1 MDDYS
6 ITFFVLD
13 LILTNHNYKS
23 GSPPPSLEPRCLA
36 LDYTTRY
43 PDCFFSL
50 EKTRVVDNG
59 NKTAT
64 LVNINGP
71 KQQVLA
77 ARGEVLRGLER
88 TYHCVIEVG
97 YIPKEENVQPYRG
110 IARRCDIDLSSL
122 YSTMSRSDV
131 MAQRSLSND
140 STSINTTAVRDRY
153 NSQNS
158 EETAVNQSP
167 DRISLIRKVNHDG
180 WVEESACQLALTGQ
194 MDSVADASRA
204 ILVHQDKAVSHY
216 PQHLG

>member
-13 LILTNHNYKS
+13 LILAKVKS
-23 GSPPPSLEPRCLA
+23 GTPSPSLDPHRLA

-50 EKTRVVDNG
+50 EKTRIVDNG
-59 NKTAT
+59 NKAAT

-88 TYHCVIEVG
+88 TYYCVIEVG
-97 YIPKEENVQPYRG
+97 HIPKEENIQPYRG
-110 IARRCDIDLSSL
+110 IARRCDIDLSPL
-122 YSTMSRSDV
+122 YSGMSRSDV

-140 STSINTTAVRDRY
+140 STSISTTAVRDRY

-158 EETAVNQSP
+158 EETAVNHSP
-167 DRISLIRKVNHDG
+167 ERISLNRKINSDG
-180 WVEESACQLALTGQ
+180 WVEESGCQLALTGP

-216 PQHLG
+216 AQHLG